1 MIRAYS
7 DIVDFIASGTTP
19 QTVASFCPSPDSKER
34 VANLI
39 AREKASQI
47 TAEERSELD
56 HYLQIEHIM
65 RLAKAKARKLVSE

>member
-39 AREKASQI
+39 AREKASLI